1 MKNKLNTV
9 LDFFKQNTHAL
20 TLLVIVII
28 SVIIFACVSFPVIAK
43 VFSFVLIISTIYAI
57 TYAVVSVLQDC
68 FRAARANG

>member
-9 LDFFKQNTHAL
+9 LNFFKENTHAL

-43 VFSFVLIISTIYAI
+43 VFSFVLIISTIYTG
-57 TYAVVSVLQDC
+57 TYAIVAVLQDC
-68 FRAARANG
+68 WLR